1 MYKGLKII
9 YKICM
14 YIVIFMMI
22 QSFHH
27 PPSVIHFLQI
37 FICDNGGLLFFLLN
51 VVLCHTQNKFSL
63 KSPINKI
70 ARLALPVAT
79 TLSKICR
86 SHRQKQHYTHYT
98 YISNIIQNVS
108 SRYRI
113 SSPQPNN
120 LSTFPSS
127 VRWLVQNTQAAWFT
141 IIIIRFNTR
150 VGNATIQLLLIYLLA
165 TNLSQCQSGV

>member
-1 MYKGLKII
+1 MWVFLKNTMYKGLKII
-9 YKICM
+9 YKICT
-14 YIVIFMMI
+14 VIFMMI

-51 VVLCHTQNKFSL
+51 VVLCHTQNRISL

-86 SHRQKQHYTHYT
+86 SHSEADRQKQHYT

-113 SSPQPNN
+113 SSP
-120 LSTFPSS
+120 
-127 VRWLVQNTQAAWFT
+127 
-141 IIIIRFNTR
+141 
-150 VGNATIQLLLIYLLA
+150 
-165 TNLSQCQSGV
+165 

>member
-9 YKICM
+9 YKICT
-14 YIVIFMMI
+14 VIFMMI

-86 SHRQKQHYTHYT
+86 SHSEADRQKQHYTYT
-98 YISNIIQNVS
+98 YK
-108 SRYRI
+108 
-113 SSPQPNN
+113 
-120 LSTFPSS
+120 
-127 VRWLVQNTQAAWFT
+127 
-141 IIIIRFNTR
+141 
-150 VGNATIQLLLIYLLA
+150 
-165 TNLSQCQSGV
+165 